1 MALKHEDKRA
11 AIAAYKERRPRPGI
25 YVVRCAASGQR
36 WAGGAPELSTIWNRL
51 SFALR
56 QGAVR
61 HGTLQAAWKAH
72 GPESFT
78 FETVEELSDEQL
90 VFGRERMLK
99 ERLAH
104 WCAALGAE
112 AI

>member
-1 MALKHEDKRA
+1 MKREDRKA
-11 AIAAYKERRPRPGI
+11 AVAAYKERKARSGI
-25 YVVRCAASGQR
+25 FVVRCTATGQQ
-36 WAGGAPELSTIWNRL
+36 WAGGAPDLDTIWNRV

-56 QGAVR
+56 QGAVLQ
-61 HGTLQAAWKAH
+61 GTIQAAWRAH
-72 GPESFT
+72 GSESFT
-78 FETVEELSDEQL
+78 FEGVEELTDEQL

-112 AI
+112 PI

>member
-1 MALKHEDKRA
+1 MKREDKRA
-11 AIAAYKERRPRPGI
+11 AVAAYKERKPRPGI
-25 YVVRCAASGQR
+25 YVVRCAATGRQ
-36 WAGGAPELSTIWNRL
+36 WAGSAPDLATIWNRV

-56 QGAVR
+56 QGAQR
-61 HGTLQAAWKAH
+61 PGSIQAAWQAH
-72 GPESFT
+72 GAESFV
-78 FETVEELSDEQL
+78 FEEVEELTDEQL